1 MLTEHR
7 IVHSQAKQFDVLDL
21 YKILTQDV
29 KSFLLFDGKIH
40 GSDLYNYFYAKSLVL
55 NLNHESY
62 KFYNYTNFTVAER
75 MYSMFLE

>member
-1 MLTEHR
+1 MGL
-7 IVHSQAKQFDVLDL
+7 I
-21 YKILTQDV
+21 
-29 KSFLLFDGKIH
+29 KIH
-40 GSDLYNYFYAKSLVL
+40 LYHYFYAKSLVL